1 MTSSASSPSVTTG
14 SSEIT
19 AYLDTHN
26 SYRAE
31 YNAAPLV
38 WSADLQSLAQ
48 GYADSCQFA
57 NPGDALGAVGTN
69 LAAGTGTFDAAA
81 AVTLFMSDASSY
93 DPTNPTL
100 SHFTQVVWKNTTELG
115 CAAASCD
122 SIFDQ
127 PATYHVCVYA
137 PTGNVIGQEQ

>member
-1 MTSSASSPSVTTG
+1 M
-14 SSEIT
+14 
-19 AYLDTHN
+19 DTHN

-31 YNAAPLV
+31 YGAAALA
-38 WSADLQSLAQ
+38 WSTDLEGLAQ
-48 GYADSCQFA
+48 GYAASCQFA

-69 LAAGTGTFDAAA
+69 LAAGTGSFDAKA
-81 AVTLFMSDASSY
+81 AVTLFMSDAAAY
-93 DPTNPTL
+93 NPEDPTL

-115 CAAASCD
+115 CAASRCD

-137 PTGNVIGQEQ
+137 PTGNVIGEEQ